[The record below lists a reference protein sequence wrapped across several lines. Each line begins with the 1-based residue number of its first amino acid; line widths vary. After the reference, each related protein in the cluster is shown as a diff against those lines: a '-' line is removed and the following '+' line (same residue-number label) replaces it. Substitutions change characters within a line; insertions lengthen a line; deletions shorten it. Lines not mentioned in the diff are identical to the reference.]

1 MKTTRYDNQP
11 IALAITIVLFMSA
24 APAYAGIG
32 GDHERNAHQS
42 SHDKGGNVLS
52 AKAEP
57 KGYTLSDLA
66 KATAAFNVGSHAGAF
81 PNIVDGKPFQGLFL
95 TEANPTNTFDVSTD
109 TILYVPVFFNDD
121 SAPIIGH
128 FPNVNNQNALAKYT
142 YSSKE
147 LGVEYANITIDGKTT
162 SLDDNYL
169 VGVKFNQ
176 ALPDGANQYM
186 VFAAF
191 VSPLKKGTHTVEI
204 STLVDGAAITPWCTA
219 INALYGFTVC
229 TTEYKFSDVYNVIV
243 H

>member
-1 MKTTRYDNQP
+1 
-11 IALAITIVLFMSA
+11 MSA
-24 APAYAGIG
+24 APSYAGIG
-32 GDHERNAHQS
+32 GDHERNEHQS

-57 KGYTLSDLA
+57 KGYTLFDMA
-66 KATAAFNVGSHAGAF
+66 KATAAFNVGSRAGAF
-81 PNIVDGKPFQGLFL
+81 PDVVDGTPFQGLFL
-95 TEANPTNTFDVSTD
+95 TEANPTKTFNVSEG

-128 FPNVNNQNALAKYT
+128 FPNVNNQKALEKYT

-176 ALPDGANQYM
+176 ALPDSANQYM
-186 VFAAF
+186 IFAAF

-204 STLVDGAAITPWCTA
+204 SGLVDGAAITPWCTA
-219 INALYGFTVC
+219 INAIYGFTVC

>member
-1 MKTTRYDNQP
+1 
-11 IALAITIVLFMSA
+11 MSA
-24 APAYAGIG
+24 APAYSGIG
-32 GDHERNAHQS
+32 GDHERNEHQS

-57 KGYTLSDLA
+57 RGYTLSDLA
-66 KATAAFNVGSHAGAF
+66 KATAAFNTMAVRPSSL
-81 PNIVDGKPFQGLFL
+81 PDIVDGTPFQGLFL
-95 TEANPTNTFDVSTD
+95 TDANPTNTFNVSED

-128 FPNVNNQNALAKYT
+128 FPNVNNQKALEKYT

-176 ALPDGANQYM
+176 PLPDGANQYM
-186 VFAAF
+186 IFSAF
-191 VSPLKKGTHTVEI
+191 VSPLKKGNHTVEI
-204 STLVDGAAITPWCTA
+204 SGLVDGAAITPWCTA
-219 INALYGFTVC
+219 INAIYGFTVC
-229 TTEYKFSDVYNVIV
+229 TTEYKFSNVYNVNV